1 MPDDGGKI
9 ASGMRVRFRGLAWT
23 VTDVEQLGEQTRVGL
38 RCAGG
43 DLDGLS
49 WTALYPAEPIEV
61 LEERFRPDQPG
72 DLRRW
77 WLRHQALVLD
87 QRLGAG
93 DLHLS
98 APGRVRV
105 EPYQLVPLL
114 RAAELPRVRLLLA
127 DDVGL
132 GKTVQACLV
141 LTELIAR
148 RQAHRILIVTPAGPL
163 LMQWDQELRQRF
175 GLRFTCI
182 SDFAGLQA
190 ERRRTE
196 LGANPFDGMSLCLIS
211 LDFAKQER
219 VLQDLE
225 RARWDAAVIDEAH
238 HCVADAASMG
248 AESTLRRRLAEVVAR
263 RSDALL
269 LLSATPHDGVD
280 AHFASLI
287 ALLDPSLADG
297 PGGGLIGNGW
307 RRHVVRRLK
316 AHIRDR
322 RDGRPMFHARR
333 IMPMRVDVGGDRYA
347 AVRAFHAALAEVVV
361 PRLQVRRPE
370 RDADALAFVG
380 LLKRSVSTLAACV
393 ATLRV
398 VAERCER
405 GAEQGADVERGRALR
420 RYQQR
425 LRRFGFLD
433 AASEAD
439 LAELEAEGMAAQLR
453 KGLASQLR
461 SLIKMGEVASGLD
474 PKLDTLVL
482 EIGAIRR
489 ERPGA
494 NVLVYTEYA
503 DSLQAAVEAL
513 RDAFSGQ
520 TVRSIT
526 GNDSER
532 TRMEVTERFSTEDGL
547 VLVSTDSLAEG
558 LNLHRRCRDLI
569 HLDLPYNPNRLE
581 QRNGRIDRYGQQG
594 VPIIRYLYLA
604 GTFEEDLLLRL
615 ITKHEAARASLEV
628 MPDTLGVTAD
638 TPRSGLVSGFAQRQ
652 AELFVP
658 GVNVIRTID
667 REAIDAGSDAY
678 HSLLRDVE
686 HAYDERIALRYGWL
700 PTQSAA
706 TVAAEMRQAE
716 ESVAEEVNGA
726 GLSAFVTE
734 AIEADTGILQ
744 TEEGQLRLDDAWCAG
759 LEGLPGFDAATRC
772 FRFTRD
778 QEVFQQRAQA
788 VGFIGRAHPLTRRA
802 IKRMQVVSGDGVD
815 ERVAVAGPA
824 DSAGLLLTYMAEM
837 RSARAVEMRKL
848 IALRVNEANEV
859 FEITIQDWLAWMERL
874 QPREPGAAL
883 RAGLARWQA
892 AATRAARR
900 IIAREA
906 ERFRT
911 AHAER
916 AREWEG
922 TLERWIATR
931 AAAICGPESAAIADL
946 FDPAARDHPMSAWDR
961 LARAAGDQTLEAP
974 RRHGAAWVVQVADEQ
989 RELIRQRAALG
1000 QPQLIPAGLLILV
1013 P

>member
-23 VTDVEQLGEQTRVGL
+23 VTDVQDLGEQTRVGL
-38 RCAGG
+38 RCASG

-49 WTALYPAEPIEV
+49 WTALHPAEPVEV
-61 LEERFRPDQPG
+61 LEERFRPDQPS

-77 WLRHQALVLD
+77 RLRHQAMLLD
-87 QRLGAG
+87 QRLGDG
-93 DLHLS
+93 DLHLL

-105 EPYQLVPLL
+105 EPDQLVPLL

-148 RQAHRILIVTPAGPL
+148 RQAHRILIVSPAGPL

-190 ERRRTE
+190 ERRRME
-196 LGANPFDGMSLCLIS
+196 LGVNPFDGMSLCLIS

-238 HCVADAASMG
+238 HCVADTASMG
-248 AESTLRRRLAEVVAR
+248 AESTLRRRLVEVVAR

-269 LLSATPHDGVD
+269 PLSATPHDGVD

-287 ALLDPSLADG
+287 ALLDPSLVDG

-307 RRHVVRRLK
+307 RAHVVRRLK
-316 AHIRDR
+316 GHIRDP
-322 RDGRPMFHARR
+322 RDGRPMFPNRR
-333 IMPMRVDVGGDRYA
+333 IMPVRIDVGGARYA

-370 RDADALAFVG
+370 RNADALAFVG

-398 VAERCER
+398 VTERCER
-405 GAEQGADVERGRALR
+405 GAEQANNAERGRALR

-425 LRRFGFLD
+425 LRRFGYLD
-433 AASEAD
+433 AASEVD

-453 KGLASQLR
+453 SEILGQLR
-461 SLIKMGEVASGLD
+461 LLIKVGEAASSGD
-474 PKLDTLVL
+474 PKLEALVS
-482 EIGAIRR
+482 EVAGIRR

-494 NVLVYTEYA
+494 NVLIYTEYA
-503 DSLQAAVEAL
+503 DSLHAAVKAL
-513 RDAFSGQ
+513 RDALHGE
-520 TVRSIT
+520 TVVSIT

-532 TRMEVTERFSTEDGL
+532 TRLAVTERFGAEDGL

-569 HLDLPYNPNRLE
+569 HVDLPYNPNRLE
-581 QRNGRIDRYGQQG
+581 QRNGRIDRYGQQAEP
-594 VPIIRYLYLA
+594 VIRYLYLA

-615 ITKHEAARASLEV
+615 ITKHETARASLEV

-638 TPRSGLVSGFAQRQ
+638 TPRLGLVSGFAQRQ
-652 AELFVP
+652 AELFAP
-658 GVNVIRTID
+658 GVSAIRTID
-667 REAIDAGSDAY
+667 RDAIDAGSNAY
-678 HSLLRDVE
+678 RALLRDVE
-686 HAYDERIALRYGWL
+686 HAYDERVALRYGWF

-706 TVAAEMRQAE
+706 TLVAEMRQAE
-716 ESVAEEVNGA
+716 EAFADKGDRAE
-726 GLSAFVTE
+726 LSRFVVE
-734 AIEADTGILQ
+734 AIEADTGIVQ
-744 TEEGQLRLDDAWCAG
+744 SADGQLRLDDAWCAG
-759 LEGLPGFDAATRC
+759 LDGLPGFDAGSRC
-772 FRFTRD
+772 FCFTRD
-778 QEVFQQRAQA
+778 ADVLQQGAQS
-788 VGFIGRAHPLTRRA
+788 VGFLGRAHPLVRRA
-802 IKRMQVVSGDGVD
+802 LQRMQVVNGDGVD
-815 ERVAVAGPA
+815 TRVAVAGPA
-824 DSAGLLLTYMAEM
+824 DHAGLLLTYMVEM
-837 RSARAVEMRKL
+837 RSARGLEMKKL
-848 IALRVNEANEV
+848 IALRVSAANEV
-859 FEITIQDWLAWMERL
+859 FEITVKDWLAWLERL
-874 QPREPGAAL
+874 QARELPAEWGA
-883 RAGLARWQA
+883 RLARWQA
-892 AATRAARR
+892 AGTKAAKR
-900 IIAREA
+900 IMAREA
-906 ERFRT
+906 KRFQ
-911 AHAER
+911 AKHAER
-916 AREWEG
+916 VSEWQEMLDRWVAARAF
-922 TLERWIATR
+922 TV
-931 AAAICGPESAAIADL
+931 CGPDAAEIADL
-946 FDPAARDHPMSAWDR
+946 FEPATRARPMDAWER
-961 LARAAGDQTLEAP
+961 LARAAVDQTVEPAL
-974 RRHGAAWVVQVADEQ
+974 RRDAAWVVQAAEEQ
-989 RELIRQRAALG
+989 RELVRQRAALG
-1000 QPQLIPAGLLILV
+1000 QPQLIPAGMLILV